1 MVYIY
6 ALRNKLRYFDLYKF
20 DGLILIS
27 CKNLIASKI

>member
-20 DGLILIS
+20 DGLILI
-27 CKNLIASKI
+27 LIERNV